1 MKEINSA
8 AFPQEVLQSELPVLV
23 DFFAEWCGPCRMLS
37 PVMQELSVKYE
48 GKVKFVKLNVD
59 HAPELANSFGINSI
73 PALLYVRNGQV
84 KGSSVGF
91 TRKEDLER
99 KLSAWGKA

>member
-37 PVMQELSVKYE
+37 PVMQELSAKYE

-59 HAPELANSFGINSI
+59 HAPELANSFRINSL
-73 PALLYVRNGQV
+73 PALLYFRNGQV

>member
-1 MKEINSA
+1 MAMIINEDT
-8 AFPQEVLQSELPVLV
+8 FQKEVLESDIPVLV

-37 PVMQELSVKYE
+37 PVMQELSAKYE
-48 GKVKFVKLNVD
+48 GKVTFVKLNVD

-73 PALLYVRNGQV
+73 PALLYFRNGQV

-91 TRKEDLER
+91 AYKEDLAR
-99 KLSAWGKA
+99 KLDA

>member
-59 HAPELANSFGINSI
+59 HAPELASSFGINSI
-73 PALLYVRNGQV
+73 PALLYFRNGQV

-99 KLSAWGKA
+99 KLGAWGKA

>member
-59 HAPELANSFGINSI
+59 HAPELASSFGINSI
-73 PALLYVRNGQV
+73 PALLYFRNGQV

>member
-8 AFPQEVLQSELPVLV
+8 AFAQEVLQSELPVLV
-23 DFFAEWCGPCRMLS
+23 DFFAEWCGPCRMLA
-37 PVMQELSVKYE
+37 PVMQELSEKYE

-59 HAPELANSFGINSI
+59 QAPELASSFGINSI
-73 PALLYVRNGQV
+73 PALLYFRNGQV

-91 TRKEDLER
+91 ARREDLER
-99 KLSAWGKA
+99 KLNAWGKA

>member
-37 PVMQELSVKYE
+37 PVMQELLVKYE

-73 PALLYVRNGQV
+73 PALLYFRNGQV
-84 KGSSVGF
+84 KGFSVGF

>member
-1 MKEINSA
+1 MKEISSTD
-8 AFPQEVLQSELPVLV
+8 FSQEVLQSELPVLV

-37 PVMQELSVKYE
+37 PVMQELSEEYS

-59 HAPELANSFGINSI
+59 RAPELASSFGINSI
-73 PALLYVRNGQV
+73 PALLYFKNGQV

-91 TRKEDLER
+91 ARKEDLER
-99 KLSAWGKA
+99 KLNAWGKA

>member
-8 AFPQEVLQSELPVLV
+8 AFAQEVLQSELPVLV
-23 DFFAEWCGPCRMLS
+23 DFFAEWCGPCRMLA
-37 PVMQELSVKYE
+37 PVMQELSEKYE

-59 HAPELANSFGINSI
+59 QAPELASSFSINSI
-73 PALLYVRNGQV
+73 PALLYFRNGQV

-91 TRKEDLER
+91 ARREDLER
-99 KLSAWGKA
+99 KLNAWGKA

>member
-1 MKEINSA
+1 MKEINST

-73 PALLYVRNGQV
+73 PALLYFRNGQV

>member
-8 AFPQEVLQSELPVLV
+8 GFSQEVLQSELPVLV
-23 DFFAEWCGPCRMLS
+23 DFFAEWCGPCRMLA
-37 PVMQELSVKYE
+37 PVMQELSEKYE

-59 HAPELANSFGINSI
+59 QAPELASSFGINSI
-73 PALLYVRNGQV
+73 PALLYFRNGQV

-91 TRKEDLER
+91 ARREDLER
-99 KLSAWGKA
+99 KLNAWGKA

>member
-73 PALLYVRNGQV
+73 PALLYFRNGQV

>member
-23 DFFAEWCGPCRMLS
+23 VFFAEWCGPCRMLS

-73 PALLYVRNGQV
+73 PALLYFRNGQV